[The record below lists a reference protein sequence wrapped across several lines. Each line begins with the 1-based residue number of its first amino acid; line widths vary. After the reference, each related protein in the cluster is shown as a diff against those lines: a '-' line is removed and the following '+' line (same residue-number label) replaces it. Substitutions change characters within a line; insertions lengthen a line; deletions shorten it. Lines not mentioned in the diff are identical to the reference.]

1 MFKMKTLTWFNRAV
15 ALVAVSVFSF
25 ASTQSAQA
33 GTPPEGFT
41 ALFNEK
47 NLSGWWGLKTEDPV
61 KWKALSA
68 DKLAEKKA
76 ASLKDI
82 AQHWSVNGEEL
93 VNDGNGLYLSTQKN
107 YGDFE
112 FLVDYKTVPK
122 ADSGIY
128 LRGIPQVQ
136 IWDSTEEA
144 KFNIGANKGSGG
156 LWNNSKGAP
165 GKDPLVLAD
174 KPFGQWNSF
183 RIIMVGERVSVWL
196 NGKLLVDHARMEN
209 YFNRKGQIPRTGPI
223 QLQTHG
229 GEIRWRNVF
238 IREIGANE
246 GNEILAS
253 KGGND
258 FKSAFNGKN
267 FEGWAGPTNN
277 YSVDHGSIQCIK
289 GKGGTIYV
297 NDELGNFS
305 ARMEFKLP
313 PGGNNGLAIRYPG
326 SGDTAYVGMCELQVL
341 DDSAKKYAK
350 LHPAQYHGS
359 AYGMVPAARGYQRP
373 VGEWNFQEVTVD
385 GSRIRVELNG
395 TLILNADL
403 ANVEKPMYD
412 LGKFKGRLRKSGYF
426 GLAGHGDAVSF
437 RNISIRNIK

>member
-1 MFKMKTLTWFNRAV
+1 MKTLTRFNRAV

-25 ASTQSAQA
+25 ASTQSTRA

-47 NLSGWWGLKTEDPV
+47 DLSGWWGIGTEDPA
-61 KWKALSA
+61 KWMALSVE
-68 DKLAEKKA
+68 KFKEKKA
-76 ASLKDI
+76 ESIKDI
-82 AQHWSVNGEEL
+82 DKHWSVAGEEL
-93 VNDGNGLYLSTQKN
+93 VNDGHGLYLSTEKN

-112 FLVDYKTVPK
+112 LLIDYKTVAK

-136 IWDSTEEA
+136 IWDYTKEGG
-144 KFNIGANKGSGG
+144 KWNIGADKGSGG

-165 GKDPLVLAD
+165 GKDPSVLAD
-174 KPFGQWNSF
+174 KAFGEWNSF
-183 RIIMVGERVSVWL
+183 RIIMVGERVSIWL
-196 NGKLLVDHARMEN
+196 NGKHVVDHARLEN

-238 IREIGANE
+238 IREISSDESNK
-246 GNEILAS
+246 NLAS
-253 KGGND
+253 KGDDG
-258 FKSAFNGKN
+258 FKSVFNGKN
-267 FEGWAGPTNN
+267 LKGWGGPTDN
-277 YSVDHGSIQCIK
+277 YVVKDGALQCRK
-289 GKGGTIYV
+289 GKGGTIFF
-297 NDELGNFS
+297 NEELADFS
-305 ARMEFKLP
+305 ARFEFKLP

-341 DDSAKKYAK
+341 DDTAKKYAK

-359 AYGMVPAARGYQRP
+359 AYGMVPAARGFQRA
-373 VGEWNFQEVTVD
+373 VGEWNSQEVTVF
-385 GSRIRVELNG
+385 GTKIRVELNG

-403 ANVEKPMYD
+403 SKVEESMYD

-426 GLAGHGDAVSF
+426 GFAGHGDAVSF
-437 RNISIRNIK
+437 RNVSLRKIK